1 MAKVLMKL
9 ISVADQESFTQ
20 RLNDFL
26 ASVEE
31 LDLTVIDVQFS
42 TASND
47 RGSVVYS
54 ALIRYQERKDAGAA
68 KW

>member
-1 MAKVLMKL
+1 MGKVLIKL

-31 LDLTVIDVQFS
+31 LDLTVTDLKFS
-42 TASND
+42 TTAD
-47 RGSVVYS
+47 DKGRVVYS
-54 ALIRYQERKDAGAA
+54 ALIRYQEGKEAGTAN
-68 KW
+68 W

>member
-1 MAKVLMKL
+1 MGKVLIKL

-31 LDLTVIDVQFS
+31 LDLTVTDVKFS
-42 TASND
+42 TAAD
-47 RGSVVYS
+47 DKGRVVYS
-54 ALIRYQERKDAGAA
+54 ALIRYHEGKEAGTAS
-68 KW
+68 W